1 MIIMIR
7 FLSYYLA
14 VSQLLCIFASADGRK
29 ESVKN
34 YEEDIIIIFPICEHT
49 NVRYGTDNL
58 WGFDSGTIDE

>member
-34 YEEDIIIIFPICEHT
+34 YEEDIIIIFPFYVHAY
-49 NVRYGTDNL
+49 VRYGTDKL
-58 WGFDSGTIDE
+58 

>member
-34 YEEDIIIIFPICEHT
+34 YEEDIIIIFPFYVHAY
-49 NVRYGTDNL
+49 VRYVTDE
-58 WGFDSGTIDE
+58 I